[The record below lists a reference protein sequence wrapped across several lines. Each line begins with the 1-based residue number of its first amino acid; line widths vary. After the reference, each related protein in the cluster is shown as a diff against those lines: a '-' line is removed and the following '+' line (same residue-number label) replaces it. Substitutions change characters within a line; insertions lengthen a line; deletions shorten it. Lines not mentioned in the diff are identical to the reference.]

1 MGNTINNT
9 LEGMI
14 PAFLT
19 IAIGSTLL
27 GSVCNSLRNE
37 GLLQSNN
44 INNDGKLKGSIT
56 MEDFKTGI
64 RKYTKQTYLDYVK
77 ERIEIERLMGLR

>member
-1 MGNTINNT
+1 MQ
-9 LEGMI
+9 
-14 PAFLT
+14 F
-19 IAIGSTLL
+19 S
-27 GSVCNSLRNE
+27 NE

-64 RKYTKQTYLDYVK
+64 CKYTKQTYLDYVK